1 MATGKKQDFSYLPM
15 DLTGKLIIKARLGDD
30 IRKVPIHNEDITFD
44 ELLLMLQRVFRGRLK
59 DTDEV
64 TLKYSDEDGDLVT
77 IADSADLNLAKQFSR
92 LLKITVFVHGKEP
105 LPIIDASE
113 VKEVKKE
120 LATIRDKVTALLD
133 ALDITPKGVPMTK
146 ATTSVKSAAAEQ
158 KDLTTAEKLPPK
170 PAAPGLGSLFDT
182 TVFDPFKKQ
191 STPPTSSPPS
201 AQLSSGDGGG
211 DGGGVSSTA
220 HLFSQSTG
228 QQQFLTVP
236 TGQSLQ
242 QQDQQQQQ
250 QPSPSPLYTGQ
261 TVPTAPMQQPQPE
274 QSYYMQSSLMR
285 GNQGLPPPSQAPTQ
299 LPLPGQQ
306 QQQQQLQQ
314 QPYSMPTGQQYP
326 SFGPY
331 ATPPPPAST
340 PGASV
345 TGIMPSSNTYGQSY
359 PGYAASGYPTSG
371 YTQQGNQ
378 NQYRMGAQTDPYARR
393 Q

>member
-1 MATGKKQDFSYLPM
+1 M

-77 IADSADLNLAKQFSR
+77 IGDSTDLNLAKQFSR

-105 LPIIDASE
+105 LPILDASE

-120 LATIRDKVTALLD
+120 LATIRDKVTTLLD
-133 ALDITPKGVPMTK
+133 ALDITPKSVPTAR
-146 ATTSVKSAAAEQ
+146 ATASMKSAVAEQ
-158 KDLTTAEKLPPK
+158 KDLTTAEKLPSK
-170 PAAPGLGSLFDT
+170 PAVPGLGSLFDT
-182 TVFDPFKKQ
+182 TVFDPIKK
-191 STPPTSSPPS
+191 PATSSPPS
-201 AQLSSGDGGG
+201 QLSSGGDGG
-211 DGGGVSSTA
+211 DVGGVSSTA

-228 QQQFLTVP
+228 QQQFLAIP

-242 QQDQQQQQ
+242 QQDQQQ
-250 QPSPSPLYTGQ
+250 PSSSPLYTGQ
-261 TVPTAPMQQPQPE
+261 TVPTAPLQQQE
-274 QSYYMQSSLMR
+274 QSYYMQPSLPLVR
-285 GNQGLPPPSQAPTQ
+285 GTQTLPPPQAPTQ
-299 LPLPGQQ
+299 QQQPMPGQQ
-306 QQQQQLQQ
+306 QQ

-345 TGIMPSSNTYGQSY
+345 PGLVPSSTYSQSY

-378 NQYRMGAQTDPYARR
+378 YRMGAQSDPYARR

>member
-77 IADSADLNLAKQFSR
+77 IGDSTDLNLAKQFSR

-105 LPIIDASE
+105 LPILDASE

-120 LATIRDKVTALLD
+120 LATIRDKVTTLLD
-133 ALDITPKGVPMTK
+133 ALDITPKSVPTAR
-146 ATTSVKSAAAEQ
+146 ATASMKSAVAEQ
-158 KDLTTAEKLPPK
+158 KDLTTAEKLPSK
-170 PAAPGLGSLFDT
+170 PAVPGLGSLFDT
-182 TVFDPFKKQ
+182 TVFDPIKK
-191 STPPTSSPPS
+191 PATSSPPS
-201 AQLSSGDGGG
+201 AQLSSGGDGG
-211 DGGGVSSTA
+211 DVGGVSSTA

-228 QQQFLTVP
+228 QQQFLAIP

-242 QQDQQQQQ
+242 QQDQQQ
-250 QPSPSPLYTGQ
+250 PSSSPLYTGQ
-261 TVPTAPMQQPQPE
+261 TVPTAPLQQQE
-274 QSYYMQSSLMR
+274 QSYYMQPSLPLVR
-285 GNQGLPPPSQAPTQ
+285 GTQTLPPPQAPTQ
-299 LPLPGQQ
+299 QQQPMPGQQ
-306 QQQQQLQQ
+306 QQ

-345 TGIMPSSNTYGQSY
+345 PGLVPSSTYSQSY

-378 NQYRMGAQTDPYARR
+378 YRMGAQSDPYARR